1 MHVSKISCPVVNER
15 IAHLADNGSR
25 GLTLELECSLDHA
38 HLRRRRIK
46 PCERR
51 PIVHDE
57 ARTDD
62 VRSSIHRPGHQGYL
76 QQAGKLILVLNACF
90 GVDDST
96 IVGDGA
102 VRADED
108 VVGDGL
114 SEDLD
119 LEDVGDDFLSL
130 PVDVW
135 VHEGD
140 VVVSGDDVAECRETL
155 FDALNGDGVREGV
168 AQVLELLVRCRT
180 GDE

>member
-1 MHVSKISCPVVNER
+1 
-15 IAHLADNGSR
+15 
-25 GLTLELECSLDHA
+25 
-38 HLRRRRIK
+38 
-46 PCERR
+46 
-51 PIVHDE
+51 
-57 ARTDD
+57 
-62 VRSSIHRPGHQGYL
+62 L
-76 QQAGKLILVLNACF
+76 QQAGKFILVLNARL

-96 IVGDGA
+96 VIGNGA
-102 VRADED
+102 VRSDED

-119 LEDVGDDFLSL
+119 LEDVSDDFLSL

-140 VVVSGDDVAECRETL
+140 VIVSGDDVAECRETL